1 MKQRWIALRDKID
14 ALSVRERVMIFCA
27 AAGSIAFIAHSFL
40 LTPLFA
46 REKELQTQIVQQQNN
61 IGGIDAEI
69 TATVL
74 AYVRDPDE
82 ANRARLAAIRNETL
96 ALTQNLRAMQSGL
109 VAPEQVVP
117 LLESMLKSHGRLR
130 LVALDTLPVSAV
142 SDPVDEPA
150 AAEAAVTPAIKPGE
164 AVKPVKPVASL
175 YRHGVR
181 LTVRGNYLDMVSY
194 LGALEAMPAQFIWG
208 KANLAVEEYP
218 TSRLSVTVYTLSLD
232 KKWMKL

>member
-27 AAGSIAFIAHSFL
+27 AAGSIAFITYSFL

-46 REKELQTQIVQQQNN
+46 REKALQTQIVQQQNN

-82 ANRARLAAIRNETL
+82 ASRARLAAIRNETL

-117 LLESMLKSHGRLR
+117 LLESMLRSHGRLR

-142 SDPVDEPA
+142 SDPVDEPG
-150 AAEAAVTPAIKPGE
+150 AAEAAAPVPAAGKPAE
-164 AVKPVKPVASL
+164 AAKPVASL

-194 LGALEAMPAQFIWG
+194 LGALEAMPARFIWG
-208 KANLAVEEYP
+208 KANLVVEEYP

>member
-1 MKQRWIALRDKID
+1 MKPRWIALRDKID

-82 ANRARLAAIRNETL
+82 ANRARLTAIRNETL
-96 ALTQNLRAMQSGL
+96 ALT
-109 VAPEQVVP
+109 
-117 LLESMLKSHGRLR
+117 
-130 LVALDTLPVSAV
+130 
-142 SDPVDEPA
+142 
-150 AAEAAVTPAIKPGE
+150 
-164 AVKPVKPVASL
+164 
-175 YRHGVR
+175 
-181 LTVRGNYLDMVSY
+181 
-194 LGALEAMPAQFIWG
+194 
-208 KANLAVEEYP
+208 
-218 TSRLSVTVYTLSLD
+218 
-232 KKWMKL
+232 